1 MAHKKLGRRHV
12 KNANQ
17 RGSYLMIKFNKVGVI
32 MRPMNGRFG
41 SFARFN
47 PGVLLKDDVVH
58 MLYRATNSDIKDN
71 EHYISYI
78 AYVKLDTNTK
88 ILYDSN
94 EKVIYPT
101 LPEESKGCEDPRIVE
116 FEGKFYIFYT
126 AYDGIKAR
134 VAIAWTEDF
143 ATYNKLGVIH
153 HFTWDKDAF
162 IFPERINGKIAYLHR
177 VDPSI
182 QLDYFES
189 FDQLLHI
196 NSWIDYEKGLEAS
209 TIMKSEYFWE
219 NKKIGGSVPPI
230 KTEKGW
236 LLLYHAVDDQ
246 FVYRG
251 SVALLDLNDP
261 SKVIARIPY
270 PLLEPEEEYE
280 LNGDVNNVVFP
291 EGGYIYKGELFV
303 YYGAADKYIAL
314 ARIDVNE
321 LLDELERFPV
331 RPR

>member
-1 MAHKKLGRRHV
+1 
-12 KNANQ
+12 
-17 RGSYLMIKFNKVGVI
+17 MIKFIKTGVI
-32 MRPMNGRFG
+32 MEPLKDQFG

-47 PGVLLKDDVVH
+47 PGVQLKDGIVH
-58 MLYRATNSDIKDN
+58 MLYRATNADIKDSAN
-71 EHYISYI
+71 YISYI
-78 AYVKLDTNTK
+78 GYARLDTETN

-101 LPEESKGCEDPRIVE
+101 LPQEAKGCEDPRIVE
-116 FEGKFYIFYT
+116 FEGSFYIFYT

-134 VAIAWTEDF
+134 VAIARTEDF
-143 ATYNKLGVIH
+143 KEYKKLGIIDH
-153 HFTWDKDAF
+153 NYWDKDAF

-177 VDPSI
+177 IDPSI

-189 FDQLLHI
+189 FDELLSI
-196 NSWIDYEKGLEAS
+196 NTWSDYCNRISTS

-230 KTEKGW
+230 KTAKGW
-236 LLLYHAVDDQ
+236 LLLYHAVDDS

-251 SVALLDLNDP
+251 SVALLDLKNP
-261 SKVIARIPY
+261 SRVIARIPY
-270 PLLEPEEEYE
+270 PLLEPKEEYE

-291 EGGYIYKGELFV
+291 EGAYIFKGELFV

-314 ARIDVNE
+314 AKIGIDE
-321 LLDELERFPV
+321 LLDELVKYPV
-331 RPR
+331 